1 MNSSQ
6 PKIGLPLGL
15 LAVALLLWACFF
27 SLGAY
32 LQIGADQPRHDL
44 RKPLLIMGSM
54 AIFLSLWGLA
64 LWNRSRR

>member
-1 MNSSQ
+1 MNSSR

-15 LAVALLLWACFF
+15 LAVALLLWAGFF
-27 SLGAY
+27 ALGAY
-32 LQIGADQPRHDL
+32 LQVGADQPKHDF

-54 AIFLSLWGLA
+54 AIFVSLWGLA